1 MKQERQRLE
10 AEVVDV
16 QKKLTTMPPGKLI
29 CSRNGTRY
37 KWYQSDGHS
46 KIYIPK
52 KNRALAEQLAEK
64 QYLSN
69 LLEDLLHEKRAIDFY
84 LSHHRLDVGKSEKLL
99 LNESEVQRLL
109 STKYKTKSK
118 ELQDWSKAD
127 YERYAR
133 YPEQL
138 IYQGMSGIPQ
148 Y

>member
-84 LSHHRLDVGKSEKLL
+84 LRHHRLDVGKSEKLL

-109 STKYKTKSK
+109 STKYK
-118 ELQDWSKAD
+118 
-127 YERYAR
+127 
-133 YPEQL
+133 L
-138 IYQGMSGIPQ
+138 ISLSSIFSL
-148 Y
+148 